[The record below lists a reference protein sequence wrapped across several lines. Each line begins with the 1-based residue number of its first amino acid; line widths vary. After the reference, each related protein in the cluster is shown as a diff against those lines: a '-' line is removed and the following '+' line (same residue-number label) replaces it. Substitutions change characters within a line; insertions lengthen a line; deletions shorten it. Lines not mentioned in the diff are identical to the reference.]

1 MKLKL
6 SSLKAL
12 SFQSRIIITFSLL
25 TLLLV
30 SVFTIISYY
39 TVRTIYLE
47 QLEHQI
53 ELFTRV
59 ISANL
64 DSRFLE
70 YLNAGQEN
78 SFSKTYYE
86 GLLIKQ
92 KNQMQFIQAFIFDKD
107 FDLIVET
114 SSGGE
119 NINIQAA
126 LLLNNQ
132 EVNQLLPGESITSQP
147 FKGNDG
153 QWYLWGYQRIN
164 DNYFLGI
171 QESADRLAKVDQLS
185 KIFIGIGILAILLTL
200 FAGILLAHTLSSP
213 INKLVKFSQALGSG
227 AFDTP
232 VPENSVGEIGILVN
246 ALDHMRQNLKRFHKE
261 REEMLAQIAHE
272 IKNPLGGIELLAG
285 LVREDLQENKLDVDY
300 AIKIQQE
307 IANLKSQINGY
318 LNFSG
323 PVIAKPESIEIK
335 KVIEETQHALKK
347 QLSEKQ
353 INLILPDSNPSIK
366 FDPNHLKQIL
376 INLISNSIEACARG
390 GRISIHFTQKS
401 DKWLFSIT
409 DDGRGIPEVN
419 LTRIFEPFFTSS
431 PNGTGLGLAV
441 CRKLCQENNAEIIV
455 HNNPGKGCTFS
466 IEKQNSSLV

>member
-1 MKLKL
+1 MNLKL
-6 SSLKAL
+6 STLKSL

-25 TLLLV
+25 TLLLI
-30 SVFTIISYY
+30 SVFTVISYY
-39 TVRTIYLE
+39 TVRTIYLQ

-64 DSRFLE
+64 DFRYLD
-70 YLNAGQEN
+70 YLNTQQEN
-78 SFSKTYYE
+78 SISKNYYE
-86 GLLIKQ
+86 DLLINQ
-92 KNQMQFIQAFIFDKD
+92 KNQMEFIQAFIFDKD
-107 FDLIVET
+107 LHLIIGT
-114 SSGGE
+114 SSSGE
-119 NINIQAA
+119 NINLQAA
-126 LLLNNQ
+126 LLINNR

-147 FKGNDG
+147 FKGKDG
-153 QWYLWGYQRIN
+153 QWYLWGYHRID

-171 QESADRLAKVDQLS
+171 QESADRLARIDQLS
-185 KIFIGIGILAILLTL
+185 KMFIGIGIFAILLTL

-232 VPENSVGEIGILVN
+232 VPENGVGEIGILVN
-246 ALDHMRQNLKRFHKE
+246 ALDHMRQDLQRFHKE

-272 IKNPLGGIELLAG
+272 IKNPLGGIELLVG
-285 LVREDLQENKLDVDY
+285 LVREDLQENKLDANY

-307 IANLKSQINGY
+307 IATLKSQINAY
-318 LNFSG
+318 LNFSR
-323 PVIAKPESIEIK
+323 PMKAKPELIEIN
-335 KVIEETQHALKK
+335 KVIEEAQRALKK
-347 QLSEKQ
+347 QLLEKQ
-353 INLILPDSNPSIK
+353 INLQLPDSNPTIR

-376 INLISNSIEACARG
+376 TNLLSNSIEACAVG
-390 GRISIHFTQKS
+390 GNLSIHFSQES
-401 DKWLFSIT
+401 DKWLLSVT
-409 DDGRGIPEVN
+409 DDGRGIPEEN

-431 PNGTGLGLAV
+431 SGGTGLGLAV
-441 CRKLCQENNAEIIV
+441 CRKLCRENNAEIRV

>member
-1 MKLKL
+1 MNLKL
-6 SSLKAL
+6 RSLKTL

-30 SVFTIISYY
+30 FVFTMISYY
-39 TVRTIYLE
+39 TVRTVYLE

-70 YLNAGQEN
+70 YLNAEQDN

-86 GLLIKQ
+86 DLLIKQ
-92 KNQMQFIQAFIFDKD
+92 KNQMEFIQAFIFDKD
-107 FDLIVET
+107 FNLIVGM

-126 LLLNNQ
+126 LLLNNG
-132 EVNQLLPGESITSQP
+132 EVNQLLPGESITSEP

-153 QWYLWGYQRIN
+153 QWYLWGFHRIN
-164 DNYFLGI
+164 ENYFLGI
-171 QESADRLAKVDQLS
+171 QESADRLARVDQLS

-200 FAGILLAHTLSSP
+200 LAGILLAHTLSSP
-213 INKLVKFSQALGSG
+213 INKLVKFSRALGSG

-246 ALDHMRQNLKRFHKE
+246 ALDHMRQDLQRFHQE

-285 LVREDLQENKLDVDY
+285 LVREDLQENKLDTNY

-307 IANLKSQINGY
+307 IANLKSQINAY
-318 LNFSG
+318 LNFSR
-323 PVIAKPESIEIK
+323 PVLAKPELIEINK
-335 KVIEETQHALKK
+335 IIEEAQRTLKK
-347 QLSEKQ
+347 QFSEKQ
-353 INLILPDSNPSIK
+353 INLQLPDSKPSIK

-376 INLISNSIEACARG
+376 TNLLSNSIEACPVG
-390 GRISIHFTQKS
+390 GSISIHFIQKS
-401 DKWLFSIT
+401 DKWFLSIT
-409 DDGRGIPEVN
+409 DDGQGIPEEN
-419 LTRIFEPFFTSS
+419 LNRIFEPFFTSS
-431 PNGTGLGLAV
+431 PGGTGLGLAV
-441 CRKLCQENNAEIIV
+441 CRKFCLENGAVIRV
-455 HNNPGKGCTFS
+455 HNNSGKGCTFS

>member
-1 MKLKL
+1 MNLKL
-6 SSLKAL
+6 RSLKTL

-30 SVFTIISYY
+30 FVFTMISYY
-39 TVRTIYLE
+39 TVRTVYLE

-70 YLNAGQEN
+70 YLNAEQDN

-86 GLLIKQ
+86 DLLIKQ
-92 KNQMQFIQAFIFDKD
+92 KNQMEFIQAFIFDKD
-107 FDLIVET
+107 FNLIVGM

-126 LLLNNQ
+126 LLLNNR
-132 EVNQLLPGESITSQP
+132 EVNQLLPGESITSEP

-153 QWYLWGYQRIN
+153 QWYLWGFHRIN
-164 DNYFLGI
+164 ENYFLGI
-171 QESADRLAKVDQLS
+171 QESADRLARVDQLS

-200 FAGILLAHTLSSP
+200 LAGILLAHTLSSP
-213 INKLVKFSQALGSG
+213 INKLVKFSRALGSG

-246 ALDHMRQNLKRFHKE
+246 ALDHMRQDLQRFHQE

-285 LVREDLQENKLDVDY
+285 LVREDLQENKLDTNY

-307 IANLKSQINGY
+307 IANLKSQINAY
-318 LNFSG
+318 LNFSR
-323 PVIAKPESIEIK
+323 PVLAKPELIEINK
-335 KVIEETQHALKK
+335 IIEEAQRTLKK
-347 QLSEKQ
+347 QFSEKQ
-353 INLILPDSNPSIK
+353 INLQLPDSKPSIK

-376 INLISNSIEACARG
+376 TNLLSNSIEACPVG
-390 GRISIHFTQKS
+390 GSISIHFIQKS
-401 DKWLFSIT
+401 DKWFLSIT
-409 DDGRGIPEVN
+409 DDGQGIPEEN
-419 LTRIFEPFFTSS
+419 LNRIFEPFFTSS
-431 PNGTGLGLAV
+431 PGGTGLGLAV
-441 CRKLCQENNAEIIV
+441 CRKLCLENGAVIRV
-455 HNNPGKGCTFS
+455 HNNSGKGCTFS

>member
-1 MKLKL
+1 MNLKL
-6 SSLKAL
+6 RSLKTL

-30 SVFTIISYY
+30 FVFTMISYY
-39 TVRTIYLE
+39 TVRTVYLE

-70 YLNAGQEN
+70 YLNAEQDN

-86 GLLIKQ
+86 DLLIKQ
-92 KNQMQFIQAFIFDKD
+92 KNQMEFIQAFIFDKD
-107 FDLIVET
+107 FNLIVGM

-126 LLLNNQ
+126 LLLNNG
-132 EVNQLLPGESITSQP
+132 EVNQLLPGESITSEP

-153 QWYLWGYQRIN
+153 QWYLWGFHRIN
-164 DNYFLGI
+164 ENYFLGI
-171 QESADRLAKVDQLS
+171 QESADRLARVDQLS

-200 FAGILLAHTLSSP
+200 LAGILLAHTLSSP
-213 INKLVKFSQALGSG
+213 INKLVKFSRALGSG

-246 ALDHMRQNLKRFHKE
+246 ALDHMRQDLQRFHQE

-285 LVREDLQENKLDVDY
+285 LVREDLQENKLDTNY

-307 IANLKSQINGY
+307 IANLKSQINAY
-318 LNFSG
+318 LNFSR
-323 PVIAKPESIEIK
+323 PVLAKPELIEINK
-335 KVIEETQHALKK
+335 IIEEAQRTLKK
-347 QLSEKQ
+347 QFSEKQ
-353 INLILPDSNPSIK
+353 INLQLPDSKPSIK

-376 INLISNSIEACARG
+376 TNLLSNSIEACPVG
-390 GRISIHFTQKS
+390 GSISIQFIQKS
-401 DKWLFSIT
+401 DKWFLSIT
-409 DDGRGIPEVN
+409 DDGQGIPEEN
-419 LTRIFEPFFTSS
+419 LNRIFEPFFTSS
-431 PNGTGLGLAV
+431 PGGTGLGLAV
-441 CRKLCQENNAEIIV
+441 CRKLCLENGAVIRV
-455 HNNPGKGCTFS
+455 HNNSGKGCTFS

>member
-1 MKLKL
+1 MNLKL

-12 SFQSRIIITFSLL
+12 SFQNRIIITFSLL

-30 SVFTIISYY
+30 SVFTTISYY

-64 DSRFLE
+64 DFRFLE
-70 YLNAGQEN
+70 YLNAEQEN
-78 SFSKTYYE
+78 SISKTYYE
-86 GLLIKQ
+86 DLLIKQ
-92 KNQMQFIQAFIFDKD
+92 KNQMKFIQAFIFDKY
-107 FDLIVET
+107 FNLVVET
-114 SSGGE
+114 NSGSE
-119 NINIQAA
+119 NINLQAA
-126 LLLNNQ
+126 LLLNNR
-132 EVNQLLPGESITSQP
+132 EINQLLPGGSVTSQP
-147 FKGNDG
+147 FKGKDG
-153 QWYLWGYQRIN
+153 QWYLWGYYRIN
-164 DNYFLGI
+164 GNYFLGI
-171 QESADRLAKVDQLS
+171 QESADRLARVEQLS
-185 KIFIGIGILAILLTL
+185 KIFIGIGIFAILLTL
-200 FAGILLAHTLSSP
+200 FAGIILAHTLTSP

-227 AFDTP
+227 AFDTA
-232 VPENSVGEIGILVN
+232 VPEKSVGEIGILIN
-246 ALDHMRQNLKRFHKE
+246 ALDHMRQDLQRYHKE

-285 LVREDLQENKLDVDY
+285 LVREDLQENKLDANY

-307 IANLKSQINGY
+307 IANLKAQINAY
-318 LNFSG
+318 LNFSR
-323 PVIAKPESIEIK
+323 PIMAKPELIEINR
-335 KVIEETQHALKK
+335 VIEEAQHALNK

-353 INLILPDSNPSIK
+353 ISLQLPNSNPSIR

-376 INLISNSIEACARG
+376 TNLFSNSIEACAVG
-390 GRISIHFTQKS
+390 GNISIHFTRES
-401 DKWLFSIT
+401 DKWFLSVT

-431 PNGTGLGLAV
+431 SGGTGLGLAV
-441 CRKLCQENNAEIIV
+441 CRKLCRENNAEIRV
-455 HNNPGKGCTFS
+455 RNNPGRGCTFS